1 MYPYWQSQGAA
12 KAMFSQATAVKSVW
26 IVLVI
31 FFFQITKHKAVYIE
45 IELGQPR
52 HMLETDL
59 N

>member
-31 FFFQITKHKAVYIE
+31 FFFQITKHKAVLY
-45 IELGQPR
+45 R
-52 HMLETDL
+52 NRTWATKTYAR
-59 N
+59 NRS